1 MSREDL
7 TSRVLPQMTLAS
19 PSQTPTPGTDAEL
32 TAADTAA
39 TRFSSPR
46 TAIITGGTGALATA
60 IAHALLQHGCAALCL
75 WDINTTSA
83 ASSAALQS
91 LRQAYPHAAIT
102 LAEVDVT
109 SEDAVGAA
117 TAAFCAAQPPDGGI
131 DALVC
136 TAGVVACAPSLD
148 APPAAFRRTLDVN
161 ATGTFLC
168 AQAVARTM
176 VARGRGGRLVFT
188 ASISGSR
195 VNFPQPQAAYNASK
209 AAVVM
214 LGRSLAAEWARYGIR
229 VNAVSPG
236 YLDTVLNEGAGLA
249 EARAVWTGR
258 NPLGRMGRV
267 EEVAAV
273 VLMLVGR
280 AGSYVNGAEI
290 VVDGGGTV
298 F

>member
-7 TSRVLPQMTLAS
+7 TSRVLPKMTLAS

-32 TAADTAA
+32 TPADTAA
-39 TRFSSPR
+39 TRFASPR

-75 WDINTTSA
+75 WDVNTTSA
-83 ASSAALQS
+83 ASTAALQS
-91 LRQAYPHAAIT
+91 LRQAHPHAAIT

-117 TAAFCAAQPPDGGI
+117 TAAFSAAQPDGGI

-136 TAGVVACAPSLD
+136 TAGVVACVPSLD
-148 APPAAFRRTLDVN
+148 ARAADFRRTLDVN

-188 ASISGSR
+188 ASISGAR
-195 VNFPQPQAAYNASK
+195 VNFPQPQAGYNASK

-214 LGRSLAAEWARYGIR
+214 LGRSLAAEWARYGLR
-229 VNAVSPG
+229 VNVVSPG

-273 VLMLVGR
+273 VLMLVSR

>member
-19 PSQTPTPGTDAEL
+19 TKPNANPGNRRRAHGCRHGRHALLE
-32 TAADTAA
+32 
-39 TRFSSPR
+39 PR

-75 WDINTTSA
+75 WDINTTLGSLDRRPAVA
-83 ASSAALQS
+83 APS
-91 LRQAYPHAAIT
+91 LPARRHHPGRN
-102 LAEVDVT
+102 
-109 SEDAVGAA
+109 AVGAA

-176 VARGRGGRLVFT
+176 
-188 ASISGSR
+188 
-195 VNFPQPQAAYNASK
+195 PQAAYNASK

-229 VNAVSPG
+229 VNVVSPG
-236 YLDTVLNEGAGLA
+236 YLDTVLNAGAGLA

-267 EEVAAV
+267 
-273 VLMLVGR
+273 
-280 AGSYVNGAEI
+280 
-290 VVDGGGTV
+290 GGGGGCCADARWPGGELC
-298 F
+298 